1 MRLPSASRVPSR
13 TSVDSDPREPAT
25 SPLGAQ
31 FRKLARRAG
40 ALTVVV
46 GVLVLLG
53 WWREVPIFISLLRG
67 WPVMLPNSALM
78 FVAAGSA
85 AVLLGPEQLPSC
97 RRRLGRVLA
106 AFVVWLS
113 ALTLAEY
120 LAGWD
125 LGVDRLLFHDLPA
138 SWSAYPGRPSAQTN
152 LSFCMSASALLL
164 LNTKTRRG
172 HRPSEYLALS
182 SIALALLALLGYVH
196 DARPFYGLT
205 AILAHTGMAAHTAA
219 TLVLLN
225 LSILLARPGAG
236 GVATLASEELGGFM
250 ARRLLI
256 VTLGVLV
263 AGIFLVMGR
272 RIGLYDQTIASA
284 LLTFI
289 TMATLISWGML
300 TAASLNR
307 SSAERRAA
315 HARETVQRRY
325 LETVIDQMPDGILL
339 SNADGVVE
347 LQNRALLRLT
357 SSSQVEKPRRE
368 VELDLDVRQISGE
381 VLPAEE
387 LPLARVLTEQAA
399 RPGEEYLVGLPEGKL
414 LPVLI
419 SAAPIKRQ
427 DGQSLGAVMVI
438 QDISALKDLEKL
450 RTEWSAMVAH
460 DLRQPVATIDL
471 CVELLRQL
479 HDGLSSD
486 TERQTLDRIKR
497 SNRRLKRMISDLLDV
512 SRLEANRL
520 TLKCTSLDLEVLTR
534 EIIEQLKLGELR
546 GRPVR
551 LSVHGALAP
560 VWADPDRVEQVLSN
574 LLSNAVK
581 YGSPET
587 EIAVELTPQHESIEV
602 VVENHGRGISPDEL
616 RHLFQRFSRGQRTP
630 AAEIQG
636 IGLGLYIS
644 KGLIEAQGGRIWAES
659 TPFQLTRFHFTLP
672 MATVAVA
679 L

>member
-1 MRLPSASRVPSR
+1 MRLPAASGVASR
-13 TSVDSDPREPAT
+13 TSVELNPREPAT
-25 SPLGAQ
+25 SALGAQ
-31 FRKLARRAG
+31 FRKLAQRAST
-40 ALTVVV
+40 LTVVI
-46 GVLVLLG
+46 GVLVLFG
-53 WWREVPIFISLLRG
+53 WWRDIHVFISLVRG

-78 FVAAGSA
+78 FVAGGSA
-85 AVLLGPEQLPSC
+85 AVLLGPERLPGW

-106 AFVVWLS
+106 AVVLWLS

-120 LAGWD
+120 VAGWD

-138 SWSAYPGRPSAQTN
+138 SWSPFPGRPSPQTN
-152 LSFCMSASALLL
+152 LSFCMSACALLV

-182 SIALALLALLGYVH
+182 SVALALLALLGYVH

-205 AILAHTGMAAHTAA
+205 ALLAHTGMAAHTAA
-219 TLVLLN
+219 ALLLLN
-225 LSILLARPGAG
+225 LAIFFARPGAG
-236 GVATLASEELGGFM
+236 GMAIIASEEPGGFM
-250 ARRLLI
+250 ARRLLM
-256 VTLGVLV
+256 VTLGVLF
-263 AGIFLVMGR
+263 AGIFLVIGR
-272 RIGLYDQTIASA
+272 RLGLYDQTIASA

-307 SSAERRAA
+307 SSIERRAA
-315 HARETVQRRY
+315 HGRETVQRRY
-325 LETVIDQMPDGILL
+325 LEAVIDQMPDGLLL
-339 SNADGVVE
+339 SNADGLVE

-357 SSSQVEKPRRE
+357 HDLPAERPRRE
-368 VELDLDVRQISGE
+368 IELDIRQISGE
-381 VLPAEE
+381 ALPADE
-387 LPLARVLTEQAA
+387 LPLARVLNDQEA

-427 DGQSLGAVMVI
+427 DGQRLGAVMLI
-438 QDISALKDLEKL
+438 QDISPLKDLEKL

-460 DLRQPVATIDL
+460 DLRQPVATIEL

-520 TLKCTSLDLEVLTR
+520 TLKCTSVDLEALTR
-534 EIIEQLKLGELR
+534 ELIEQLKLGELR

-551 LSVHGALAP
+551 LTIRGGLAP
-560 VWADPDRVEQVLSN
+560 VLADPDRVEQVLSN

-581 YGSPET
+581 YGAPDT
-587 EIAVELTPQHESIEV
+587 EIAVELIPLHESIEV
-602 VVENHGRGISPDEL
+602 VVENHGRGIEPEEL
-616 RHLFQRFSRGQRTP
+616 RHLFQRFSRGQRALP
-630 AAEIQG
+630 AEIQG

-672 MATVAVA
+672 MATVSVA
-679 L
+679 PH